1 VPVAFGLAVTMPGI
15 PVVWAGD
22 EFGLVASDGEES
34 RTPLPWSRV
43 DDAADTIALYRRLIA
58 LKRSHAALNGGGIRW
73 LHASDD
79 AVAFVRESA
88 TECVLV
94 VAARGITTVDL
105 GHELPDDAPLI
116 EGSVAFEGG
125 RIAAEGPTFAAWQ
138 LPGVALPAWSD

>member
-1 VPVAFGLAVTMPGI
+1 
-15 PVVWAGD
+15 
-22 EFGLVASDGEES
+22 
-34 RTPLPWSRV
+34 V

-58 LKRSHAALNGGGIRW
+58 LKRAHPALNGGGIRW

-94 VAARGITTVDL
+94 VAARDITTVDL

-116 EGSVAFEGG
+116 EGTVAFEGG
-125 RIAAEGPTFAAWQ
+125 RIAAAGTTFAAWQ
-138 LPGVALPAWSD
+138 LPGVALPAWSE